1 MTFGGFWP
9 CPHIF
14 QAAGLN
20 QQAEPEEVT
29 KEDPTAER
37 QAEDD
42 GGFRGD
48 PPVVMQQVLKD
59 RHRAVAC
66 LPRKWRPGLAVLFF
80 HTPSLSLEILGG
92 GTPKHFLKLF
102 QFQPPPFQFW
112 KVFNL
117 SYFSFFS
124 DIFGHNGAHS
134 SMHAYIHTYIHPCM
148 HTYMHTYIH
157 ACMHAYIHTCIY
169 KSLLNHY

>member
-29 KEDPTAER
+29 KEDPTADR

-80 HTPSLSLEILGG
+80 Q
-92 GTPKHFLKLF
+92 K
-102 QFQPPPFQFW
+102 FW
-112 KVFNL
+112 
-117 SYFSFFS
+117 
-124 DIFGHNGAHS
+124 
-134 SMHAYIHTYIHPCM
+134 T
-148 HTYMHTYIH
+148 
-157 ACMHAYIHTCIY
+157 
-169 KSLLNHY
+169 LNQDWGL